1 MVWCPVAR
9 GIRAISGNHKQGVK
23 IMEKNTTAST
33 ATPSDVYRV
42 HVVDNRVRL
51 FKGRDQ
57 ISFQEC
63 DNYKMALDVAEKLQK
78 EYHTATPT
86 VYAPL
91 AKVSAEKA
99 KHNLFL
105 ASHPVA
111 PKQKK
116 ERKAKK
122 EKIVPVKTKDELVQ
136 AQESDLLALALLEG
150 KSVLQLKQEMGLK

>member
-1 MVWCPVAR
+1 METNTSASVA
-9 GIRAISGNHKQGVK
+9 I
-23 IMEKNTTAST
+23 T
-33 ATPSDVYRV
+33 SDVYRV

-51 FKGRDQ
+51 FKGRGLV
-57 ISFQEC
+57 SFQEC
-63 DNYKMALDVAEKLQK
+63 DNYKMALDEAEKLQK

-91 AKVSAEKA
+91 TKVSAEKA
-99 KHNLFL
+99 KHMTFL

-122 EKIVPVKTKDELVQ
+122 EKVAPVLTKDELIKK
-136 AQESDLLALALLEG
+136 QEADLLSLALLEG
-150 KSVLQLKQEMGLK
+150 KTVLQIKQEMGIK